1 MFLGIKPFTARRAR
15 FHKKTR
21 FGSLGKSCNHFQG
34 LTFGVRA
41 GECFGLIGCM
51 GAGKTT
57 LFRLLTGEVNATS
70 GSAFVV
76 GHDVLAEREHV
87 SPNKIHECMIVN
99 AHFHTHA

>member
-1 MFLGIKPFTARRAR
+1 MLEYSFI
-15 FHKKTR
+15 
-21 FGSLGKSCNHFQG
+21 HFQG

-76 GHDVLAEREHV
+76 GHDVLTERENV
-87 SPNKIHECMIVN
+87 SPTKRTLTRYNNYVLPQQV
-99 AHFHTHA
+99 HARMH

>member
-1 MFLGIKPFTARRAR
+1 MSTYSFI
-15 FHKKTR
+15 
-21 FGSLGKSCNHFQG
+21 HFQA

-41 GECFGLIGCM
+41 GECFGLIGCL

-76 GHDVLAEREHV
+76 GHDVLSEPKNV
-87 SPNKIHECMIVN
+87 SPTRFTLARYLHYHNWCMHACMIVN
-99 AHFHTHA
+99 AHIHRHAYMCTYAYVT